1 MKELAIKIRHRCNT
15 KEIWESVNPLLDLG
29 EIGVQIPTAEDMDNP
44 NARWFFKFGDGKH
57 RWKDLPWASA
67 DGDLVTDITLEI
79 QGMAADAKATGEAIK
94 ALQAKLYTPVKLKIS
109 DSSGTREKQATPPTS
124 ITFNLDYS
132 GEVDLKTGVIVD
144 FTGKSHTITESE
156 MLAKKKTISGLS
168 FTMHTNKKSTYDF
181 TFEAKELK
189 SEGNGNTTPKRSEKC
204 TVTFA
209 DKIRYGFFTRT
220 DEDDKTFLDQLPNKI
235 FEKTKD
241 GSYTPKGEQYFYIC
255 YPAYM
260 GALTAKVNAF
270 ATDFSESDA
279 IYFYGENLKVPY
291 KICRSPEQYKEKVPI
306 YFTID

>member
-67 DGDLVTDITLEI
+67 DGDLVTDITLEN
-79 QGMAADAKATGEAIK
+79 QGMAADAKATGDAIK
-94 ALQAKLYTPVKLKIS
+94 ALQAKLYEPVELKIS

-124 ITFNLDYS
+124 IIFNLGYS
-132 GEVDLKTGVIVD
+132 GEIDLKTGVIVD

-156 MLAKKKTISGLS
+156 MLAKKKTISDLT
-168 FTMHTNKKSTYDF
+168 FIMDTNKKSTYNF
-181 TFEAKELK
+181 TFEARELE
-189 SEGNGNTTPKRSEKC
+189 SAGNGNTTPKRSKKC

-209 DKIRYGFFTRT
+209 DKVRYGFYTRA
-220 DEDDKTFLDQLPNKI
+220 DEDDKTFLDQLSNKT
-235 FEKTKD
+235 FDNTKD

-260 GALTAKVNAF
+260 GELTAKVNAF

-279 IYFYGENLKVPY
+279 IYSYGENLKVPY

-306 YFTID
+306 YFAIG